1 MTRRL
6 RGRGVVRSLLG
17 VCAAVLMLGFSP
29 ASWAMLCKSMDGG
42 TYLNEYIG
50 PVSVPDTVP
59 DGTIIWRSK
68 THVVPAKCWKLFD
81 QHFNED
87 DPIYFYG
94 NPAGLDATP
103 WGIEFGLVYKQVTAW
118 DGDWSS
124 NPTQGVNT
132 GFISRGCPT
141 ATSGA
146 DMLACSTV
154 NPTIAFQV
162 VIRKRGLLP
171 LQRPSQDTYDVFQF
185 DGLYGLNGGPSNPA
199 GNFRFQLS
207 GLQNIVGTACTVDVK
222 VTPEPGIVDFGV
234 IQKTSTGLEP
244 PSPTQP
250 FNLALEKKCS
260 SAINIGAT
268 FVTPYQQGQN
278 TLLPAA
284 DSQLGIQVRDARNTL
299 VPINEPFP
307 LASFPADVSH
317 IDVPFSATVVSLG
330 DPKVGPFEAIMVVQV
345 VYY

>member
-1 MTRRL
+1 MLRTLLRL
-6 RGRGVVRSLLG
+6 GAATLLL
-17 VCAAVLMLGFSP
+17 AFSQAP
-29 ASWAMLCKSMDGG
+29 WAMVCKSVQGG
-42 TYLNEYIG
+42 SYLSEYIG

-68 THVVPAKCWKLFD
+68 THVVPADCWKVHD
-81 QHFNED
+81 IHYEEN

-103 WGIEFGLVYKQVTAW
+103 WGIEFGLVYRQVTSW
-118 DGDWSS
+118 DGDWSA

-132 GFISRGCPT
+132 GYISPGCPG
-141 ATSGA
+141 ATNDA
-146 DMLACSTV
+146 DMLACSRV
-154 NPTIAFQV
+154 APSIAFQV

-185 DGLYGLNGGPSNPA
+185 DGLYGLNGGPSNPF

-207 GLQNIVGTACTVDVK
+207 GLQNIVGTACTVDVT

-234 IQKTSTGLEP
+234 IQKTATGFS
-244 PSPTQP
+244 PSNTTKP
-250 FNLALEKKCS
+250 FSLALEKKCS

-268 FVTPYQQGQN
+268 FVTASQQGEYSI
-278 TLLPAA
+278 LPTG
-284 DSQLGIQVRDARNTL
+284 DSQFAIQVRDAQNNL

-307 LASFPADVSH
+307 LANFPANVSH
-317 IDVPFSATVVSLG
+317 IDVPFSASVVSLG
-330 DPKVGPFEAIMVVQV
+330 DPKVGPFEAIMVVQI

>member
-1 MTRRL
+1 MNRRWIRL
-6 RGRGVVRSLLG
+6 CLAALLLSL
-17 VCAAVLMLGFSP
+17 SQT
-29 ASWAMLCKSMDGG
+29 SWALMCRAMDGSS
-42 TYLNEYIG
+42 YLSEYIG

-81 QHFNED
+81 QHYLED

-94 NPAGLDATP
+94 NPAGLDATG
-103 WGIEFGLVYKQVTAW
+103 WGIEFGLVYKQQTAW

-124 NPTQGVNT
+124 NPTLGVNS
-132 GFISRGCPT
+132 GFTSPGCPA
-141 ATSGA
+141 ATSGD

-154 NPTIAFQV
+154 YPTIAFQV

-185 DGLYGLNGGPSNPA
+185 DGLYGLNNGPSNPFR
-199 GNFRFQLS
+199 NFRFQLS
-207 GLQNIVGTACTVDVK
+207 GLQNIVGTACTVDVT
-222 VTPEPGIVDFGV
+222 VTPEPGTVDFGV
-234 IQKTSTGLEP
+234 IQKTTTGFSP
-244 PSPTQP
+244 PRPSKP
-250 FNLALEKKCS
+250 FSLALEKKCS

-268 FVTPYQQGQN
+268 FVTANQDGEY
-278 TLLPAA
+278 TVVPAG
-284 DSQLGIQVRDARNTL
+284 DSQFGIQVRDRHDNL

-307 LASFPADVSH
+307 LANFAADVSH

>member
-1 MTRRL
+1 MNRRWIRL
-6 RGRGVVRSLLG
+6 CLAALLLSL
-17 VCAAVLMLGFSP
+17 SQT
-29 ASWAMLCKSMDGG
+29 SWAMICKAMDGSN
-42 TYLNEYIG
+42 YLSEYIG

-68 THVVPAKCWKLFD
+68 THVVPAKCWKVYD
-81 QHFNED
+81 IHYAED

-94 NPAGLDATP
+94 NPAGLDATG
-103 WGIEFGLVYKQVTAW
+103 WGIEFGLVYKQQTAW
-118 DGDWSS
+118 DGDWSA
-124 NPTQGVNT
+124 NPTQGVNS
-132 GFISRGCPT
+132 GFISRGCPQ
-141 ATSGA
+141 AAGNG
-146 DMLACSTV
+146 DMSCSEV
-154 NPTIAFQV
+154 QPTIAFQV

-185 DGLYGLNGGPSNPA
+185 DGLYGLNGGPSNPF

-207 GLQNIVGTACTVDVK
+207 GLQNIVGTACTVDVT
-222 VTPEPGIVDFGV
+222 VTPEPGTVDFGV
-234 IQKTSTGLEP
+234 IQKTTTGFSP
-244 PSPTQP
+244 PRPSKP
-250 FNLALEKKCS
+250 FSLALEKKCS

-268 FVTPYQQGQN
+268 FVTANQDGEY
-278 TLLPAA
+278 TVVPAG
-284 DSQLGIQVRDARNTL
+284 DSQFGIQVRDRHDNL

-307 LASFPADVSH
+307 LANFAADVSH

>member
-1 MTRRL
+1 MTCRELLRL
-6 RGRGVVRSLLG
+6 GVVTLLL
-17 VCAAVLMLGFSP
+17 AFSQ
-29 ASWAMLCKSMDGG
+29 ASWALVCKSSQGG
-42 TYLNEYIG
+42 SYLNEYIG

-68 THVVPAKCWKLFD
+68 THVVPADCWKVHD
-81 QHFNED
+81 IHFQED

-103 WGIEFGLVYKQVTAW
+103 WGIEFGLVYRQVTSW
-118 DGDWSS
+118 DGDWSA
-124 NPTQGVNT
+124 NPTQGVNS
-132 GFISRGCPT
+132 GYISRGCPD
-141 ATSGA
+141 AANDS
-146 DMLACSTV
+146 DMLACSRVT
-154 NPTIAFQV
+154 PSIAFQV

-185 DGLYGLNGGPSNPA
+185 DGLYGLNGGPSNPF

-207 GLQNIVGTACTVDVK
+207 GLQNIVGTACTVDVT

-234 IQKTSTGLEP
+234 IQKTATGFSP
-244 PSPTQP
+244 PNPTKL
-250 FNLALEKKCS
+250 FSLALEKKCS

-268 FVTPYQQGQN
+268 FVTATQQGEYN
-278 TLLPAA
+278 ILPAG
-284 DSQLGIQVRDARNTL
+284 DSQFAIQIRDARNNL

-307 LASFPADVSH
+307 LANFSADVSH
-317 IDVPFSATVVSLG
+317 IDVPFSASVVSLG

>member
-1 MTRRL
+1 MTCRALLRL
-6 RGRGVVRSLLG
+6 GVVALLL
-17 VCAAVLMLGFSP
+17 AFSQ
-29 ASWAMLCKSMDGG
+29 ASWALVCKSADGG
-42 TYLNEYIG
+42 NYLSEYIG

-68 THVVPAKCWKLFD
+68 THVVPAECWKVHD
-81 QHFNED
+81 IHYQED

-103 WGIEFGLVYKQVTAW
+103 WGIEFGLMYRQVTSW
-118 DGDWSS
+118 DGDWSA
-124 NPTQGVNT
+124 NPTQGVNS
-132 GFISRGCPT
+132 GYISRGCPG
-141 ATSGA
+141 AANDA
-146 DMLACSTV
+146 DMLACSRVT
-154 NPTIAFQV
+154 PSIAFQV

-185 DGLYGLNGGPSNPA
+185 DGLYGLNGGPSNPF

-207 GLQNIVGTACTVDVK
+207 GLQNIVGTACTVDVT

-234 IQKTSTGLEP
+234 IQKTATGFSP
-244 PSPTQP
+244 PNPTKP
-250 FNLALEKKCS
+250 FSLALEKKCS

-268 FVTPYQQGQN
+268 FVTASQQGEYN
-278 TLLPAA
+278 VLPAA
-284 DSQLGIQVRDARNTL
+284 DSQFGIQVRDAHNNL

-307 LASFPADVSH
+307 LANFPADVSH
-317 IDVPFSATVVSLG
+317 IDVPFSASVVSLG

-345 VYY
+345 IYY

>member
-1 MTRRL
+1 MTCRALLRL
-6 RGRGVVRSLLG
+6 GVVALLL
-17 VCAAVLMLGFSP
+17 AFSQ
-29 ASWAMLCKSMDGG
+29 ASWALVCKSSQGG
-42 TYLNEYIG
+42 SYLSEYIG

-68 THVVPAKCWKLFD
+68 THVVPADCWKVHD
-81 QHFNED
+81 IHYQEN

-103 WGIEFGLVYKQVTAW
+103 WGIEFGLVYRQVTSW
-118 DGDWSS
+118 DGDWSA

-132 GFISRGCPT
+132 GVIAPGCPN
-141 ATSGA
+141 ANNDA
-146 DMLACSTV
+146 DMLACSRVT
-154 NPTIAFQV
+154 PSIAFQV

-185 DGLYGLNGGPSNPA
+185 DGLYGLNGGPSNPF

-207 GLQNIVGTACTVDVK
+207 GLQNIVGTACTVDVT

-234 IQKTSTGLEP
+234 IQKTATGFSP
-244 PSPTQP
+244 PNPTKP
-250 FNLALEKKCS
+250 FSLALEKKCS

-268 FVTPYQQGQN
+268 FVTASQQGEYN
-278 TLLPAA
+278 VLPAA
-284 DSQLGIQVRDARNTL
+284 DSQFGIQVRDAHNNL

-307 LASFPADVSH
+307 LANFPADVSH
-317 IDVPFSATVVSLG
+317 IDVPFSASVVSLG

-345 VYY
+345 IYY

>member
-1 MTRRL
+1 MTL
-6 RGRGVVRSLLG
+6 GKLCLAALLLLCAQVSWGMQCTSL
-17 VCAAVLMLGFSP
+17 S
-29 ASWAMLCKSMDGG
+29 DGS
-42 TYLNEYIG
+42 YLTDYIG

-68 THVVPAKCWKLFD
+68 THVISAKCWKKFD
-81 QHFNED
+81 IHYAEN

-103 WGIEFGLVYKQVTAW
+103 WGIEFGLVYRQVTAW
-118 DGDWSS
+118 DGDWSA
-124 NPTQGVNT
+124 NPTQGVDS
-132 GFISRGCPT
+132 GFVSPGCPD
-141 ATSGA
+141 AHSA
-146 DMLACSTV
+146 EDMLACSLV

-185 DGLYGLNGGPSNPA
+185 DGLYGLNGGPSNPF

-222 VTPEPGIVDFGV
+222 VTPEPGIVDFGAV
-234 IQKTSTGLEP
+234 GKSSTGFSP
-244 PSPTQP
+244 PRPTKP
-250 FNLALEKKCS
+250 FSLALEKKCS
-260 SAINIGAT
+260 SALNIGAT
-268 FVTPYQQGQN
+268 FLSTSVQGDYI
-278 TLLPAA
+278 LPAS
-284 DSQLGIQVRDARNTL
+284 DSQFGIEIRDARNNQ

-307 LASFPADVSH
+307 LANFAADVSH
-317 IDVPFSATVVSLG
+317 IDVPFNATLVPLG
-330 DPKVGPFEAIMVVQV
+330 DPKVGPFDAVMVVQI

>member
-1 MTRRL
+1 MSLFTALTRL
-6 RGRGVVRSLLG
+6 AL
-17 VCAAVLMLGFSP
+17 AAVLMG
-29 ASWAMLCKSMDGG
+29 ASQFASAMVCKSLNGG
-42 TYLNEYIG
+42 SYLSEYIG

-68 THVVPAKCWKLFD
+68 THVVPADCWKLFD
-81 QHFNED
+81 IHYKED

-94 NPAGLDATP
+94 NPAGLNATP
-103 WGIEFGLVYKQVTAW
+103 WGIEFGLVYRGVTSW

-124 NPTQGVNT
+124 NPTQGVNS
-132 GFISRGCPT
+132 GFISRGCPD

-146 DMLACSTV
+146 DMLACSRVT
-154 NPTIAFQV
+154 PSIAFQV

-234 IQKTSTGLEP
+234 IQKTTTGF
-244 PSPTQP
+244 SPNCW
-250 FNLALEKKCS
+250 FWFSGKKLVYKS
-260 SAINIGAT
+260 GGPGKKT
-268 FVTPYQQGQN
+268 FIHQ
-278 TLLPAA
+278 
-284 DSQLGIQVRDARNTL
+284 L
-299 VPINEPFP
+299 VPSRRSFFFDGASPKTKHRLHKNEFP
-307 LASFPADVSH
+307 PNLTHRIYLCTIFAAFGPTASFS
-317 IDVPFSATVVSLG
+317 
-330 DPKVGPFEAIMVVQV
+330 
-345 VYY
+345 